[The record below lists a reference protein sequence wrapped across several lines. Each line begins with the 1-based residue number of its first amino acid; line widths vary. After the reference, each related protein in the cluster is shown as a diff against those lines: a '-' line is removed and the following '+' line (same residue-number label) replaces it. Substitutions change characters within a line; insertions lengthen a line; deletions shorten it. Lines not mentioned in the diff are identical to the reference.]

1 MQRNHHKGARI
12 SSLAP
17 CRAAGATEPSLE
29 WSVAP
34 ASTSHKMDTQRTFA
48 SAPAVVLANTV
59 LAGLV

>member
-1 MQRNHHKGARI
+1 MQRNHHKGARF

-17 CRAAGATEPSLE
+17 CRAAGATEPSPE

-48 SAPAVVLANTV
+48 SAPAV
-59 LAGLV
+59 G